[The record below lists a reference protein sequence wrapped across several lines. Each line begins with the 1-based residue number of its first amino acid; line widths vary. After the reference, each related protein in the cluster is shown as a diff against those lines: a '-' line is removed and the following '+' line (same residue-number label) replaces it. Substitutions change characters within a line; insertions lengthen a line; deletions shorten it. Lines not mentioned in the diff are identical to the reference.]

1 MNKQA
6 CGTNLC
12 ITLYNFSAGI
22 FGMSW
27 VLSAFLPDDTESS
40 FVEALD
46 GLVCLELGFTNS
58 TFHISAG
65 VTYMHANDVVF

>member
-12 ITLYNFSAGI
+12 VTLDNFSAGI
-22 FGMSW
+22 SGMSW
-27 VLSAFLPDDTESS
+27 VLSLFLPDDTVSS
-40 FVEALD
+40 FVMTLD

-58 TFHISAG
+58 TLHISAW
-65 VTYMHANDVVF
+65 VTYMHTNDVVF

>member
-1 MNKQA
+1 
-6 CGTNLC
+6 
-12 ITLYNFSAGI
+12 
-22 FGMSW
+22 MSW

-40 FVEALD
+40 FVGALD

-65 VTYMHANDVVF
+65 VTYMHANDVVFC